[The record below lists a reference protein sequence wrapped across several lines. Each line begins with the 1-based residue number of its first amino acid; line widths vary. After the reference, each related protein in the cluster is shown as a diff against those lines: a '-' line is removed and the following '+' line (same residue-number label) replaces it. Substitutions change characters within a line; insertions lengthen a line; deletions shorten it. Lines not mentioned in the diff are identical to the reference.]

1 MNSKVER
8 KESRRKVR
16 RVKSEGENE
25 ENTWLATKLAGKMNE
40 EGPRVLVTSHSDG
53 VAGTCKG
60 HQEEANFSI
69 RMLMSLIG
77 LNHLGK
83 VGKGRTIIFLL
94 LPLVHVVNKV
104 QTIKCTGTD
113 PVDIPHEWYKPG
125 EILIG
130 EIVTLIHYIIPTL
143 QFKEHPSRETNIFP
157 GLVLKH
163 YQHVLALA
171 FAINEINETPSIL
184 PNITL
189 GFHIYD
195 SYGNEQMTYRSTLDL
210 LFKSRGFLPNYHC
223 GIQKNVIGVIGGLNS
238 DISLRMAEILGLYK
252 LPQISYGSVESTTS
266 NGVHLSSF
274 YHMVPDESLQYLGIV
289 LLLRHFRWKWV
300 GIITQDGD
308 VGQHFSEALEVE
320 LSQNGMCSAFT
331 DKGKKMAIFDSFNEF
346 FNNFISAIPAF
357 MDSKANANIIYG
369 ESAFIWLA
377 VMLHVKKWI
386 PLEGTF
392 SLEEMCAQ
400 KVWITTAQIDFTLT
414 VYLKDF
420 DIQTLQGAISFS
432 FHSKELPGFQ
442 KYLQMIK
449 PLWAKGDGFIKEFWE
464 QAFDCSMANS
474 NVPEDMD
481 GTCTGEE
488 RLEDL
493 PGHLFEMRM
502 TGRSYNI
509 YNAVYAFAH
518 ALHSMSQSRPRSR
531 QMEDRG
537 KLGALI
543 VEAWQ
548 LHSLIQRIS
557 FNNTAGEEIIF
568 NRNGEIAA
576 GFDISNLITFP
587 NNSYIRVKIGKLD
600 PQDPPDK
607 MLTIHDEKIQWQS
620 AFTQLPPLS
629 LCNAICSP
637 GFSSRKKEEEKFC
650 CYDCVPCP
658 EGMISEQ
665 EDMDSCM
672 TCPKDHFPNKGQ
684 YQCIPKIPNFLSF
697 QEPLGIILAFVAIF
711 FSAITALMLGIFIK
725 HQDTPIVRANNRSLT
740 YLLLIS
746 LLLCF
751 LCSLLF
757 IGKPK
762 PITCLLRHT
771 AFGIIFSIA
780 ISSVLAKTITV
791 VVAFM
796 AYKPGSIFRKWVG
809 KRLAYWT
816 VISCSLVQVGICA
829 VWLGTTPPFPDLDM
843 HSLSGEII
851 VTCNEGSVTMFYCV
865 LGYMGFLA
873 IVSFTVAFLARK
885 LPDSF
890 NEAKFITFSML
901 VFCSVW
907 LSFVPTYLSTRGKY
921 MVVVEVFSIL
931 ASSTGLLGCIFSPK
945 CYIIVLRPDL
955 NKREHLKMKRGG
967 KTQHI
972 QV

>member
-1 MNSKVER
+1 M
-8 KESRRKVR
+8 
-16 RVKSEGENE
+16 
-25 ENTWLATKLAGKMNE
+25 
-40 EGPRVLVTSHSDG
+40 
-53 VAGTCKG
+53 
-60 HQEEANFSI
+60 
-69 RMLMSLIG
+69 
-77 LNHLGK
+77 
-83 VGKGRTIIFLL
+83 VGIEQTIISLL
-94 LPLVHVVNKV
+94 LPLLHVVNKA
-104 QTIKCTGTD
+104 QTFKCTGMK
-113 PVDIPHEWYKPG
+113 PVDIPHEWYQPG

-130 EIVTLIHYIIPTL
+130 GITTHIHYLIPKL
-143 QFKEHPSRETNIFP
+143 RFKEHPSREIMTTP

-163 YQHVLALA
+163 YQHILALA

-195 SYGNEQMTYRSTLDL
+195 SYGDEQMTYRSTLDL
-210 LFKSRGFLPNYHC
+210 LFKSHGFLPNYHC
-223 GIQKNVIGVIGGLNS
+223 GIQKNVIGVIGGLTS

-252 LPQISYGSVESTTS
+252 IPQISYSSVESTTR
-266 NGVHLSSF
+266 NGIHLSSF
-274 YHMVPDESLQYLGIV
+274 YHMVPDESLQYRGIV
-289 LLLRHFRWKWV
+289 QLLRHFRWKWV

-320 LSQNGMCSAFT
+320 LSQNGICSAFT
-331 DKGKKMAIFDSFNEF
+331 DKGQKMALINDVSEDLISFLY
-346 FNNFISAIPAF
+346 AIPAF

-369 ESAFIWLA
+369 ESTFIWLA
-377 VMLHVKKWI
+377 AMLHFKKLF
-386 PLEGTF
+386 PSEGAF
-392 SLEEMCAQ
+392 SLEEICAR

-414 VYLKDF
+414 VFLKYF
-420 DIQTLQGAISFS
+420 NIQTFQGAISFS
-432 FHSKELPGFQ
+432 FPSKELPRFQ

-464 QAFDCSMANS
+464 QAFDCLITNS
-474 NVPEDMD
+474 SPPEDVD
-481 GTCTGEE
+481 EICTGEE

-493 PGHLFEMRM
+493 PEHFFEMRM

-509 YNAVYAFAH
+509 YKAVYVFAH
-518 ALHSMSQSRPRSR
+518 ALHSMYSSRSR
-531 QMEDRG
+531 SRHMEDRG
-537 KLGALI
+537 KLDALI

-548 LHSLIQRIS
+548 FHSVIQRIS
-557 FNNTAGEEIIF
+557 FNNTAGDEIIF
-568 NRNGEIAA
+568 NKNGEIAT
-576 GFDISNLITFP
+576 GFDITNFVTFP
-587 NNSYIRVKIGKLD
+587 NNSYVRVNIGKLD
-600 PQDPPDK
+600 PQHPPEK

-620 AFTQLPPLS
+620 AFTQVGKYTPFLS
-629 LCNAICSP
+629 N
-637 GFSSRKKEEEKFC
+637 EE
-650 CYDCVPCP
+650 
-658 EGMISEQ
+658 I
-665 EDMDSCM
+665 DMDSCM
-672 TCPKDHFPNKGQ
+672 TCPHDHFPNKGQ
-684 YQCIPKIPNFLSF
+684 YQCIPRILNFLSF
-697 QEPLGIILAFVAIF
+697 QELLGITLAFVAIF
-711 FSAITALMLGIFIK
+711 FSTITALVLGIFIK
-725 HQDTPIVRANNRSLT
+725 LRDTTIIKANNRSLT

-751 LCSLLF
+751 ICSLLF

-796 AYKPGSIFRKWVG
+796 ASKPGSIFRKWVG

-955 NKREHLKMKRGG
+955 NKREHLIMRKHPGM
-967 KTQHI
+967 T
-972 QV
+972 